1 MDKSKNLYGHL
12 FALTANVMWGLMS
25 PIGKS
30 ALQEFSPISVTTF
43 RMVGAAAAF
52 WILSMFCKQEHVN
65 HQDMLKIFFASLF
78 ALVFNQGVFIFG
90 LSMTSPIDASIVTT
104 TLPIVTMVVAAI
116 YLKEPV
122 TNKKVLG
129 IFIGAMGA
137 LILIVSSQAGSNG
150 NGSLIGDLLCLVA
163 QISFSIYLT
172 VFKGLS
178 QRYSAVT
185 INKWMFIYA
194 SMCYIPFSY
203 YDIST
208 IQWTS
213 ISTVAIL
220 QVLYVVLGG
229 SFLAYLCIMTAQR
242 LLRPTVVSMYNYMQ
256 PIVATI
262 AAIAM
267 GIGSFGWEKGIAI
280 ALVFLGVYIVT
291 QSKSS
296 HSADKMLYPRIVHRA
311 DNGRQLF
318 LKFNASRIRF
328 VIAPWKLRRPVSRK
342 AAAFSVFHNI
352 TVFHCKASKEKCQKG
367 IDILCSSAIIRA
379 QPNRI
384 SSGQGAF
391 PDRR

>member
-1 MDKSKNLYGHL
+1 MKNNKNLQGHL

-30 ALQEFSPISVTTF
+30 ALQEFSAISVTTF

-52 WILSMFCKQEHVN
+52 WILSIFCKQEHVN

-90 LSMTSPIDASIVTT
+90 LSMTSPIVTT
-104 TLPIVTMVVAAI
+104 TLPIVTMIVAAI
-116 YLKEPV
+116 YLKEPI

-129 IFIGAMGA
+129 IFVGAMGA
-137 LILIVSSQAGSNG
+137 LILIMSSQAGNNG

-178 QRYSAVT
+178 QQYSAVT
-185 INKWMFIYA
+185 INKWMFVYA

-203 YDIST
+203 HDISI
-208 IQWTS
+208 IQWEAV
-213 ISTVAIL
+213 STIAIIE
-220 QVLYVVLGG
+220 VLYVVLGG
-229 SFLAYLCIMTAQR
+229 SFLAYLCIMTAQK

-262 AAIAM
+262 AAIIM
-267 GIGSFGWEKGIAI
+267 GIGSFGWQKGLAI

-291 QSKSS
+291 QSKS
-296 HSADKMLYPRIVHRA
+296 RA
-311 DNGRQLF
+311 DFEKIG
-318 LKFNASRIRF
+318 
-328 VIAPWKLRRPVSRK
+328 
-342 AAAFSVFHNI
+342 
-352 TVFHCKASKEKCQKG
+352 KE
-367 IDILCSSAIIRA
+367 L
-379 QPNRI
+379 
-384 SSGQGAF
+384 
-391 PDRR
+391 